1 MSPSEPVESLRV
13 LIVDRH
19 QVSRAAI
26 RALLRTE
33 GLQVVGD
40 VSSATE
46 ALGSGEASSPD
57 VVLVDISPEPREAL
71 ATARAL
77 AGLRS
82 APTVVLTSSAP
93 PPVGLGGFVF
103 LAKADICAQ
112 QLRQAMRPEIH
123 IDQEPYMSMQAYHDS
138 ITAKTGKTPEQLI
151 ELARADG
158 LLKPGT
164 KAGQIITW
172 LKENY
177 GLGHGHAMAIV
188 ATIKKQAGP
197 EPSAEAKVARHFG
210 GKKAGWRP
218 AYDGLI
224 QKVTAFGP
232 DADVLPGA
240 TYLSLRRRGKK
251 FAIVQVTA
259 ERLDIGLK
267 LKDVPAHERL
277 EAAGTWNSM
286 VTHRVRIHR
295 AAEIDQELLGWLER
309 AYVSV

>member
-1 MSPSEPVESLRV
+1 MSPSQPAQSLRV
-13 LIVDRH
+13 LIVDQH
-19 QVSRAAI
+19 EVSRAAI

-40 VSSATE
+40 VSSGTE
-46 ALGSGEASSPD
+46 ALSSGEASSPNI
-57 VVLVDISPEPREAL
+57 VLVDIGAPPWKTLE
-71 ATARAL
+71 TARVL

-93 PPVGLGGFVF
+93 PVIDLGGFAF
-103 LAKADICAQ
+103 IAKGDICAR
-112 QLRQAMRPEIH
+112 QLRRAMRSEIH
-123 IDQEPYMSMQAYHDS
+123 TDKESDMSMQAYYDS

-151 ELARADG
+151 ELIRAEG
-158 LLKPGT
+158 LLEPRM

-172 LKENY
+172 LTENY

-188 ATIKKQAGP
+188 ATIKKHAEP
-197 EPSAEAKVARHFG
+197 EPSTDEKVARHFD

-218 AYDGLI
+218 AYDGLV

-232 DADVLPGA
+232 DADVLAGA
-240 TYLSLRRRGKK
+240 TYLSLRRAGKK

-259 ERLDIGLK
+259 ERLDVGIK
-267 LKDVPAHERL
+267 LKDGQAHDRL

-286 VTHRVRIHR
+286 VTHRVRVHR

-309 AYVSV
+309 AYATS